1 MPEPEYDERG
11 YPILMYP
18 EETPPLHDEEEE
30 GSGYILDTGR
40 AINITTT
47 GVGLSGMSVG
57 EMKDLEPLILNVLK
71 QLQKVTEDEAKIGFK
86 A

>member
-1 MPEPEYDERG
+1 MPEPEYDENG
-11 YPILMYP
+11 YAILQYP

-30 GSGYILDTGR
+30 GSGYVLETGR

-57 EMKDLEPLILNVLK
+57 EMKDLEPLILNVLI